1 MKETLREKKKRQ
13 TRTKLIS
20 SASRIF
26 AKEGFQVP
34 TVQIAQAA
42 GVAHG
47 SLFLHFPTRE
57 DLIDAVIDTF
67 FRKMNTQ
74 IHQAVAKSGTIEDF
88 LRHHLALL
96 QKKETLYT
104 QIISNL
110 MILPKSTQEKL
121 FAHQSTL
128 SAHLL
133 FLLEQEKQLSA
144 VPPHLLF
151 NTWLGIIHYYLQNK
165 AMFAP
170 NTSVIERYQEEW
182 MNGYLHLIR
191 KG

>member
-13 TRTKLIS
+13 TRKKLIDA
-20 SASRIF
+20 ASRLF
-26 AKEGFQVP
+26 AEEGFQIP
-34 TVQIAQAA
+34 TIKIAQAA

-67 FRKMNTQ
+67 FKRMNTP
-74 IHQAVAKSGTIEDF
+74 IHQVVANSGSIEDF
-88 LRHHLALL
+88 LIQHLALL
-96 QKKETLYT
+96 QKKERLYT
-104 QIISNL
+104 QIISN
-110 MILPKSTQEKL
+110 MAVLPKTTQEKL

-133 FLLEQEKQLSA
+133 LLLEREEQLTV
-144 VPPHLLF
+144 VPSHLLF

-182 MNGYLHLIR
+182 IEGYLHLIR
-191 KG
+191 KD

>member
-1 MKETLREKKKRQ
+1 MKETLRDKKKRQ
-13 TRTKLIS
+13 TRTRLID
-20 SASRIF
+20 SASRLF
-26 AKEGFQVP
+26 AEEGFQIP
-34 TVQIAQAA
+34 TSKIAQAA

-67 FRKMNTQ
+67 FKKMNTR
-74 IHQAVAKSGTIEDF
+74 IHQVVADSGTIEEF
-88 LRHHLALL
+88 LAQHLALL
-96 QKKETLYT
+96 QKKEAFYT
-104 QIISNL
+104 QIISNMSL
-110 MILPKSTQEKL
+110 LPKITQEKL

-133 FLLEQEKQLSA
+133 LLLEQEDHLPT

-151 NTWLGIIHYYLQNK
+151 NIWLGIIHYYLQNK

-170 NTSVIERYQEEW
+170 NCSVIERYQEEW
-182 MNGYLHLIR
+182 IEGYLHLIR